1 MDGRNPKAKYWKI
14 SYEGEKL
21 VRILIISYFFPP
33 FNIIG
38 AVRVGKIAKYLDKLG
53 HEVKVISAKNQP
65 LQESLP
71 LEISEEKVIYTK
83 WISINKPVKKVFRD
97 IDSIVYSPA
106 RKSEKKFAPNFWEK
120 MIKIYRTLFYFP
132 DCQIGWYPFARK
144 ASGEVVREWKPDLI
158 YSSAPPFTSLIVA
171 YSVAQK
177 HNIPWVAELR
187 DLWVDNAYYENHYLK
202 CRKVVEAKLES
213 LILSAASGF
222 VTVSEPF
229 AQTLETKYKKP
240 VATILNG
247 FDPEDFPSYINSKTE
262 EGLLRIV
269 YTGAVYSGAQDPTPL
284 FEALRNLGPLAQKV
298 SVTFYGNRLGIIHKL
313 ASEFGLANS
322 IAIHPEVPYR
332 EALKQQR
339 EADVLLL
346 LLWNDPKEKGV
357 YTGKLFEYI
366 GARRPILAIG
376 PIDNVAAKLIQE
388 RKAGIVLRE
397 PEEIERRL
405 YCWLLEKQ
413 YNRTISDLSEEVTLG
428 LSREEQVQKLN
439 EFLRRVI
446 VLKE

>member
-1 MDGRNPKAKYWKI
+1 LDGRNPKAKYWKI

-83 WISINKPVKKVFRD
+83 WISINKPLKKVFRD
-97 IDSIVYSPA
+97 IDSIVYSPS

-144 ASGEVVREWKPDLI
+144 AAKEVVRGWKPDLI

-187 DLWVDNAYYENHYLK
+187 DLWVDNAYYENRYLK

-213 LILSAASGF
+213 RVLSTATGL
-222 VTVSEPF
+222 VTVSEPL
-229 AQTLETKYKKP
+229 AHMLKTKYRKP
-240 VATILNG
+240 VAVILNG
-247 FDPEDFPSYINSKTE
+247 FDPEDFPPSITKNKDD
-262 EGLLRIV
+262 LLRIV
-269 YTGAVYSGAQDPTPL
+269 YTGSIYSNRQDPTPI
-284 FEALRNLGPLAQKV
+284 FQALKNLGPLANKIRV
-298 SVTFYGNRLGIIHKL
+298 IFYGEKLGIIRKL
-313 ASEFGLANS
+313 AAQFGLINS
-322 IAIHPEVPYR
+322 VETNPPVPYR
-332 EALKQQR
+332 EALKIQR

-346 LLWNDPKEKGV
+346 LLWNDLKEKGV

-376 PIDNVAAKLIQE
+376 PADNVAAKLIQE

>member
-1 MDGRNPKAKYWKI
+1 M
-14 SYEGEKL
+14 
-21 VRILIISYFFPP
+21 RILIISYFFPP
-33 FNIIG
+33 FNTIG
-38 AVRVGKIAKYLDKLG
+38 AVRVGKIAKYLEKLG

-83 WISINKPVKKVFRD
+83 WISINKPVKKVFRE
-97 IDSIVYSPA
+97 IDSIVYSSA
-106 RKSEKKFAPNFWEK
+106 RKSKERFAPNFWEK

-177 HNIPWVAELR
+177 YNIPWVAELR
-187 DLWVDNAYYENHYLK
+187 DLWVDYAYYDYNYLK
-202 CRKVVEAKLES
+202 CRKVIEAKLES
-213 LILSAASGF
+213 RVLSTATGL
-222 VTVSEPF
+222 VTVSEPL
-229 AQTLETKYKKP
+229 AHMLKTKYRKP
-240 VATILNG
+240 VAVILNG
-247 FDPEDFPSYINSKTE
+247 FDPEDFPSCIIKNKDD
-262 EGLLRIV
+262 LLRIV
-269 YTGAVYSGAQDPTPL
+269 YTGLIYSGRQDPTPI
-284 FEALRNLGPLAQKV
+284 FQALKNLGPLANKIRV
-298 SVTFYGNRLGIIHKL
+298 IFYGEKLGIIRKL
-313 ASEFGLANS
+313 ATQFGLTNS
-322 IAIHPEVPYR
+322 VETNPPVPYR
-332 EALKQQR
+332 EALRIQR

-388 RKAGIVLRE
+388 RSAGVVLND
-397 PEEIERRL
+397 PGKL
-405 YCWLLEKQ
+405 VDQCLHWLSEKQ
-413 YNRTISDLSEEVTLG
+413 HNGVIPDLPNDVTLG
-428 LSREEQVQKLN
+428 LSREEQTQRLN
-439 EFLRRVI
+439 DFLKKITMFNFPFERKGRSPSD
-446 VLKE
+446 